1 MSAIS
6 EVRAV
11 NQTSH
16 ENVVTVL
23 GAVYLKTKAAYRK
36 LNTKTTTATTATTAT
51 RRRQRE
57 RQKSNRFRL
66 AK

>member
-36 LNTKTTTATTATTAT
+36 LNTKTTTATTAT